1 MFPVLNA
8 AIPTRGIRMMRK
20 VHLLSV
26 AGFILTVAASSQRGN
41 LTRFAF
47 TTQCRGPDALSAQL
61 ISYLQL
67 LVTATDTGTITRRQT
82 WGLPATSSSN
92 VTLVTDSRTCAK
104 AADAYSADEDT
115 LNPVA
120 GRQAYVIKV
129 ATVYVVWDPTVRAGE
144 WGAYR
149 TLDSRFNV
157 IASIAG

>member
-1 MFPVLNA
+1 
-8 AIPTRGIRMMRK
+8 MRRIAE
-20 VHLLSV
+20 LFTV
-26 AGFILTVAASSQRGN
+26 AGMILTIAAWTQPGSATPRLG
-41 LTRFAF
+41 L

-67 LVTATDTGTITRRQT
+67 LVAATDTGTIMRRQT
-82 WGLPATSSSN
+82 WGLPAASSSN

-115 LNPVA
+115 LKPMA

-129 ATVYVVWDPTVRAGE
+129 ATVYVVWDPSVRVGE
-144 WGAYR
+144 WSSYR
-149 TLDSRFNV
+149 TMDRKFKV